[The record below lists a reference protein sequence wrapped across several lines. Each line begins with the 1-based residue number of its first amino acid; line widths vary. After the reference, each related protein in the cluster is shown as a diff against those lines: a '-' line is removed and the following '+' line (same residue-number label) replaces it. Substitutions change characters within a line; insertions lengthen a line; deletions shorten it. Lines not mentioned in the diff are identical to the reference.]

1 MSKINEYEQNLAEI
15 WQKESQ
21 AGAEL
26 GQAQHQLELGF
37 TLIKVCNI
45 QLMIRN
51 YHYISTY
58 LHTSLLTC
66 MLACLLT
73 FLYTCL
79 QRRPNSPLLT
89 VNSNHPKSHNSH
101 PLNFHRLY
109 LVNFKFM
116 IYLPK
121 QGGSLLCSAIPCY
134 LLAKY
139 GQFQA
144 ASLLS

>member
-1 MSKINEYEQNLAEI
+1 MSKINEYEQNFAEI

-51 YHYISTY
+51 FHYISTY

-79 QRRPNSPLLT
+79 QRRPSSPLLT
-89 VNSNHPKSHNSH
+89 VNSNRSKSHSSH
-101 PLNFHRLY
+101 TLNFRQIY
-109 LVNFKFM
+109 LVN
-116 IYLPK
+116 I
-121 QGGSLLCSAIPCY
+121 
-134 LLAKY
+134 LAWVGWVSSMQCHSNIAFHQK
-139 GQFQA
+139 
-144 ASLLS
+144 SPTRLSTS